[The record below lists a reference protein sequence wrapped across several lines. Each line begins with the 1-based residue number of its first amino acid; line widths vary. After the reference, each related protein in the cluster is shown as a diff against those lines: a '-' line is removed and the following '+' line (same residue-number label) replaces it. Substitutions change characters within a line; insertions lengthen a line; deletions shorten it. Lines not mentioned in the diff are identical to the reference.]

1 MPPQAEAVT
10 TRLHQTWLK
19 WWTFS
24 FWSGA
29 ILTAA
34 VSLLTLVLFV
44 LVDALLKLPQR
55 VLVGLFATWA
65 VLSLAAIAALAVRQH
80 RGRRSLAATARRI
93 ELAFPELESHLIN
106 LVQLASRDGLDD
118 DPFRRAAISQ
128 SAAAVADFP
137 FDQAATRENRWR
149 RFLLCMQT
157 PRDLFES
164 FAVLAL
170 VLGLALLC
178 STMVPAWG
186 SSTRRILHPF
196 AFVPSVGSVKILKIT
211 PGDTEVLI
219 GSSLQIAAE
228 IDNPAH
234 NTLPASLFVRQA
246 GKPESAQA
254 MLPDE
259 TGVRYVAALSQV
271 LVPLQYRL
279 QIGDTQTQLYKVT
292 VYEKP
297 TVAEVEAVYEFPAYL
312 QRSPETV
319 KQSQGDLEAPQFTR
333 AELRIHP
340 SAPIADGHLML
351 EGQKIEGQVTDDGKT
366 LVAQLLLKDT
376 TSYTIHLFTA
386 GGHTDPQ
393 PRVNQVR
400 VVADAPPVV
409 QLVEPARE
417 TTVAIGARPNIVVRA
432 SDDYGLGQ
440 VRIETRDDTPAAEK
454 PGAAM
459 KTAASWT
466 KFTTTGAVLEH
477 PLELDPKTV
486 KAGQTVWVRAVALDR
501 RQLELPELKLGP
513 QESAT
518 PWQQIHIVATEA
530 KAKTDLA
537 ALESLRT
544 ALARIL
550 QDQLRARAAAAG
562 LPKST
567 TEAEAGP
574 LAADIRG
581 QQLAVQ
587 KAATAVTE
595 SIGST
600 DDTDRLTIKR
610 VVSKLAFGEMIQAI
624 RQAEATQ
631 QFKLV
636 ADLAKPTADLM
647 ATQDKI
653 IDVLRRLLNEIRK
666 ETADVLAE
674 MKKRP
679 GSELPSDVQS
689 KLRDL
694 KDKLDE
700 FLKQQKKV
708 IEATENLAKKPVED
722 FTEKE
727 KQLLKDLAAAEDEWA
742 KFMADKHT
750 DLSKLPEQDFANPS
764 LLKELVEVQ
773 TELKMAKDALTKK
786 TADIAVPLEQ
796 LGAEMAKEM
805 TTNIE
810 KWLPDTPDREKWS
823 QEEPLT
829 DDMKE
834 APMAELPKEMEDI
847 VGKLME
853 DEEDLF
859 NEMEDASSSWA
870 DSLDKGAGWDAMDGP
885 ISNNSARGVTGNR
898 LPNSS
903 EIAGRSGEGRQG
915 KSSGEFVGDTAV
927 GKGGRN
933 TPSRLTPDAFV
944 KGQIKDY
951 SKDPVGGATG
961 GGKESGAGGEG
972 LHGPLPNRPQRDMGR
987 LATKQAQLRN
997 KAEGVDLRFKVLK
1010 YHHNDLKRM
1019 IDVMASVEGDLK
1031 AGRYRSA
1038 LRRRDV
1044 LIEGLGQVK
1053 TYLKGEF
1060 TVRQDQ
1066 TANLPTDIQKEILG
1080 SMQEPSPP
1088 GWEELNRQYF
1098 ERLTTAPATEPG
1110 KAAAAPP
1117 TPNQPS
1123 TEKK

>member
-1 MPPQAEAVT
+1 MSPQAEVVT
-10 TRLHQTWLK
+10 ARLRKTWLQ

-29 ILTAA
+29 ILAAA
-34 VSLLTLVLFV
+34 VSLATLVLFV

-55 VLVGLFATWA
+55 ALVSLFAVWA
-65 VLSLAAIAALAVRQH
+65 VLSLAAVAALLVRQQ
-80 RGRRSLAATARRI
+80 RGRRSLAATARRV

-106 LVQLASRDGLDD
+106 LVQFAGRDGLET
-118 DPFRRAAISQ
+118 DPFRQAAITQ

-164 FAVLAL
+164 FVLLAL
-170 VLGLALLC
+170 VLGLAVLC
-178 STMVPAWG
+178 SAVVPAWG

-196 AFVPSVGSVKILKIT
+196 TFVPSVGSVKIVKIT

-228 IDNPAH
+228 IDNPARKP
-234 NTLPASLFVRQA
+234 LPATLFVRQA
-246 GKPESAQA
+246 DRPESAQA

-259 TGVRYVAALSQV
+259 TGGKYVAALSQV
-271 LVPLQYRL
+271 LAPLYYRL
-279 QIGDTQTQLYKVT
+279 QIGDTQTQLYEVA
-292 VYEKP
+292 VHEKP
-297 TVAEVEAVYEFPAYL
+297 TVAQVEAAYEFPAYL
-312 QRSPETV
+312 ERPRETV
-319 KQSQGDLEAPQFTR
+319 KQNRGDLEAPQFTR

-340 SAPIADGHLML
+340 SAPIARGHLMI
-351 EGQKIEGQVTDDGKT
+351 EGNSIDGQVTDDGKT

-376 TSYTIHLFTA
+376 TTYTIHLFTA
-386 GGHTDPQ
+386 GGHSDPQ
-393 PRVNQVR
+393 PRVNQVK
-400 VVADAPPVV
+400 VVTDAPPTV

-417 TTVAIGARPNIVVRA
+417 TTIAVGTKPNVVVRA

-440 VRIETRDDTPAAEK
+440 VRIETRDDAPTGDKSGRAV
-454 PGAAM
+454 
-459 KTAASWT
+459 KTVASWT
-466 KFTTTGAVLEH
+466 KFAASGVVLDH
-477 PLELDPKTV
+477 PLVLDPRAM
-486 KAGQTVWVRAVALDR
+486 KAGQTVWVRAVAQDR
-501 RQLELPELKLGP
+501 RQLELPELRLGP

-530 KAKTDLA
+530 KAKVELA
-537 ALESLRT
+537 QLESLRT

-550 QDQLRARAAAAG
+550 QDQLRARAATAG
-562 LPKST
+562 LPRSS
-567 TEAEAGP
+567 TEAEAGT

-581 QQLAVQ
+581 QQLAVR

-595 SIGST
+595 LIGST
-600 DDTDRLTIKR
+600 EDSERLTIKR
-610 VVSKLAFGEMIQAI
+610 VVSKLAFGEMIQAL
-624 RQAEATQ
+624 RQTEALQ
-631 QFKLV
+631 QVKLV
-636 ADLAKPTADLM
+636 AELARPSAELM

-653 IDVLRRLLNEIRK
+653 IDVLRRLMNEIRK
-666 ETADVLAE
+666 DTADLLAE

-679 GSELPSDVQS
+679 GTELPSDVQS
-689 KLRDL
+689 KLKDL

-708 IEATENLAKKPVED
+708 IEATESLAKKPVED
-722 FTEKE
+722 FTEKD
-727 KQLLKDLAAAEDEWA
+727 KQLLKELAATEDEWA

-750 DLSKLPEQDFANPS
+750 DLSKLPEQDFSNPS

-773 TELKMAKDALTKK
+773 IELKMAKDALTKK

-810 KWLPDTPDREKWS
+810 KWLPDTPDRERWS

-859 NEMEDASSSWA
+859 NEMEDASSTWA

-898 LPNSS
+898 LPNTS

-944 KGQIKDY
+944 KGQVKDY

-961 GGKESGAGGEG
+961 GGKESGGGGEG
-972 LHGPLPNRPQRDMGR
+972 LHGPVPNRAERDMGR

-1019 IDVMASVEGDLK
+1019 IDVMAAVEGDLK

-1044 LIEGLGQVK
+1044 LIEGLGEVK
-1053 TYLKGEF
+1053 TYLRGEF

-1080 SMQEPSPP
+1080 SMREPSPP

-1098 ERLTTAPATEPG
+1098 ERLTTAPA
-1110 KAAAAPP
+1110 AAAEQPAMAAPA
-1117 TPNQPS
+1117 PNQPQA
-1123 TEKK
+1123 EKK

>member
-1 MPPQAEAVT
+1 MSPQAEVVT
-10 TRLHQTWLK
+10 ARLRKTWLQ

-24 FWSGA
+24 FWSGVVLA
-29 ILTAA
+29 AA
-34 VSLLTLVLFV
+34 VSLATLVLFV

-55 VLVGLFATWA
+55 ALVSLFAVWA
-65 VLSLAAIAALAVRQH
+65 VLSLAAVAALLVRQQ
-80 RGRRSLAATARRI
+80 RGRRSLAATARRV

-106 LVQLASRDGLDD
+106 LVQFAGRDGLET
-118 DPFRRAAISQ
+118 DPFRQAAIAQ

-164 FAVLAL
+164 FVLLAL
-170 VLGLALLC
+170 VLGLAVLC
-178 STMVPAWG
+178 SAVVPAWG

-196 AFVPSVGSVKILKIT
+196 TFVPSVGSVKIVKIT

-234 NTLPASLFVRQA
+234 KPLPATLFVRQA
-246 GKPESAQA
+246 DKPESALA

-259 TGVRYVAALSQV
+259 TSGKYVAALSQV
-271 LVPLQYRL
+271 LAPLQYRL
-279 QIGDTQTQLYKVT
+279 QIGDTQTQLYKVA

-297 TVAEVEAVYEFPAYL
+297 TVAEVEAAYEFPAYL
-312 QRSPETV
+312 QRPRETV
-319 KQSQGDLEAPQFTR
+319 KQNQGDLEAPQFTR
-333 AELRIHP
+333 AELKIHP
-340 SAPIADGHLML
+340 STPIARGHLMI
-351 EGQKIEGQVTDDGKT
+351 EGKSIDGQVTDDGKT

-376 TSYTIHLFTA
+376 TTYTIHLFTA
-386 GGHTDPQ
+386 GGHSDPQ
-393 PRVNQVR
+393 PRVNQVK
-400 VVADAPPVV
+400 VLTDAPPTV

-417 TTVAIGARPNIVVRA
+417 TTIAVGTKPNVVVRA

-440 VRIETRDDTPAAEK
+440 VRIETRDDAPTGEK
-454 PGAAM
+454 SGLGV
-459 KTAASWT
+459 KTVASWT
-466 KFTTTGAVLEH
+466 KFAASGVVLEH
-477 PLELDPKTV
+477 PLELDPRAI
-486 KAGQTVWVRAVALDR
+486 KAGQTVWVRAVAQDR

-530 KAKTDLA
+530 KAKVELA
-537 ALESLRT
+537 QLESLRT

-550 QDQLRARAAAAG
+550 QDQLRAGPPRPVCPGARRRPRPARLPPTSAASSWPCRRPRPPSRNRSGRPRTPSGSRSSAWSASWPSARWSRPSGRPRPCNRSSSCRA
-562 LPKST
+562 
-567 TEAEAGP
+567 
-574 LAADIRG
+574 G
-581 QQLAVQ
+581 QAVGR
-587 KAATAVTE
+587 A
-595 SIGST
+595 
-600 DDTDRLTIKR
+600 
-610 VVSKLAFGEMIQAI
+610 
-624 RQAEATQ
+624 
-631 QFKLV
+631 
-636 ADLAKPTADLM
+636 M
-647 ATQDKI
+647 ATQDRI

-666 ETADVLAE
+666 DTADLLAE

-679 GSELPSDVQS
+679 GTELPSDVQN
-689 KLRDL
+689 KLKDL

-722 FTEKE
+722 FTEKD
-727 KQLLKDLAAAEDEWA
+727 KQLLKELAATEDEWA

-750 DLSKLPEQDFANPS
+750 DLSKLPEQDFSNPS

-834 APMAELPKEMEDI
+834 APMAELPKELEDI
-847 VGKLME
+847 VGELME

-859 NEMEDASSSWA
+859 DEMEDASSSWA

-898 LPNSS
+898 LPNTS

-944 KGQIKDY
+944 KGQVKD
-951 SKDPVGGATG
+951 
-961 GGKESGAGGEG
+961 
-972 LHGPLPNRPQRDMGR
+972 
-987 LATKQAQLRN
+987 
-997 KAEGVDLRFKVLK
+997 
-1010 YHHNDLKRM
+1010 
-1019 IDVMASVEGDLK
+1019 
-1031 AGRYRSA
+1031 
-1038 LRRRDV
+1038 
-1044 LIEGLGQVK
+1044 
-1053 TYLKGEF
+1053 
-1060 TVRQDQ
+1060 
-1066 TANLPTDIQKEILG
+1066 
-1080 SMQEPSPP
+1080 
-1088 GWEELNRQYF
+1088 
-1098 ERLTTAPATEPG
+1098 
-1110 KAAAAPP
+1110 
-1117 TPNQPS
+1117 
-1123 TEKK
+1123 

>member
-1 MPPQAEAVT
+1 MSPQAEVVT
-10 TRLHQTWLK
+10 ARLRMTWLQ

-29 ILTAA
+29 ILAVA
-34 VSLLTLVLFV
+34 VSLATLMLFV

-55 VLVGLFATWA
+55 ALVSLFAVWA
-65 VLSLAAIAALAVRQH
+65 VFSLAAIAALLVRQQ
-80 RGRRSLAATARRI
+80 RGRRSLAATARRV

-106 LVQLASRDGLDD
+106 LVQFAGRDGLEA
-118 DPFRRAAISQ
+118 DPFRQAAIAQ
-128 SAAAVADFP
+128 SAAAVAGFP

-164 FAVLAL
+164 FVLLAL
-170 VLGLALLC
+170 VLGLAVLC
-178 STMVPAWG
+178 SAVVPAWG

-196 AFVPSVGSVKILKIT
+196 TFVPSLGSVKIVKIT
-211 PGDTEVLI
+211 PGDTDVLI

-228 IDNPAH
+228 IDNPA
-234 NTLPASLFVRQA
+234 RQ
-246 GKPESAQA
+246 Q
-254 MLPDE
+254 
-259 TGVRYVAALSQV
+259 
-271 LVPLQYRL
+271 
-279 QIGDTQTQLYKVT
+279 
-292 VYEKP
+292 
-297 TVAEVEAVYEFPAYL
+297 
-312 QRSPETV
+312 
-319 KQSQGDLEAPQFTR
+319 
-333 AELRIHP
+333 
-340 SAPIADGHLML
+340 
-351 EGQKIEGQVTDDGKT
+351 
-366 LVAQLLLKDT
+366 
-376 TSYTIHLFTA
+376 
-386 GGHTDPQ
+386 
-393 PRVNQVR
+393 
-400 VVADAPPVV
+400 
-409 QLVEPARE
+409 
-417 TTVAIGARPNIVVRA
+417 
-432 SDDYGLGQ
+432 
-440 VRIETRDDTPAAEK
+440 
-454 PGAAM
+454 
-459 KTAASWT
+459 
-466 KFTTTGAVLEH
+466 
-477 PLELDPKTV
+477 
-486 KAGQTVWVRAVALDR
+486 
-501 RQLELPELKLGP
+501 
-513 QESAT
+513 
-518 PWQQIHIVATEA
+518 
-530 KAKTDLA
+530 
-537 ALESLRT
+537 
-544 ALARIL
+544 
-550 QDQLRARAAAAG
+550 
-562 LPKST
+562 
-567 TEAEAGP
+567 
-574 LAADIRG
+574 
-581 QQLAVQ
+581 
-587 KAATAVTE
+587 
-595 SIGST
+595 
-600 DDTDRLTIKR
+600 
-610 VVSKLAFGEMIQAI
+610 
-624 RQAEATQ
+624 
-631 QFKLV
+631 
-636 ADLAKPTADLM
+636 LM

-653 IDVLRRLLNEIRK
+653 IVVLRRLMNEVRK
-666 ETADVLAE
+666 DTADLLAE

-679 GSELPSDVQS
+679 GTELPSDVQS
-689 KLRDL
+689 KLKDL

-708 IEATENLAKKPVED
+708 IEATESLAKKPVED
-722 FTEKE
+722 FTEKD
-727 KQLLKDLAAAEDEWA
+727 KQMLKELAATEDEWA

-773 TELKMAKDALTKK
+773 TELKMAKDAMTKK

-810 KWLPDTPDREKWS
+810 KWLPDTPDRERWS

-898 LPNSS
+898 LPNGS

-944 KGQIKDY
+944 KGQVKDY

-961 GGKESGAGGEG
+961 GGKESGVGGEG
-972 LHGPLPNRPQRDMGR
+972 LHGPVPNRPERDMGR

-1010 YHHNDLKRM
+1010 YHYNDLKRM
-1019 IDVMASVEGDLK
+1019 IDVMAAVEGDLK

-1044 LIEGLGQVK
+1044 LIEGLGEVK

-1080 SMQEPSPP
+1080 SIQEPSPP

-1098 ERLTTAPATEPG
+1098 ERLTTAPA
-1110 KAAAAPP
+1110 AAAEQPAMATQPP
-1117 TPNQPS
+1117 NPPQAG
-1123 TEKK
+1123 KK

>member
-1 MPPQAEAVT
+1 MSPQAEVVT
-10 TRLHQTWLK
+10 ARLRKTWLQ

-24 FWSGA
+24 CWSGA
-29 ILTAA
+29 ILAAA
-34 VSLLTLVLFV
+34 VSLATLMLFV

-55 VLVGLFATWA
+55 ALVSLFAVWA
-65 VLSLAAIAALAVRQH
+65 VLSLAAIAALLVRQR
-80 RGRRSLAATARRI
+80 RGRRSLAATARRV

-106 LVQLASRDGLDD
+106 LVQFAGRDGLEA
-118 DPFRRAAISQ
+118 DPFRQAAIAQ
-128 SAAAVADFP
+128 SAAAVAGFP

-157 PRDLFES
+157 PRDLCES
-164 FAVLAL
+164 FVLLAL
-170 VLGLALLC
+170 VLGLAVLC
-178 STMVPAWG
+178 SAVVPAWG

-196 AFVPSVGSVKILKIT
+196 TFVPSLGSVKIVKIT

-228 IDNPAH
+228 IDNPARQPLAA
-234 NTLPASLFVRQA
+234 TLFVRQA
-246 GKPESAQA
+246 DKPEAAQA

-259 TGVRYVAALSQV
+259 TGGKYVAALSQI
-271 LVPLQYRL
+271 LAPLQYRL
-279 QIGDTQTQLYKVT
+279 QIGDTQTQLYKVA

-297 TVAEVEAVYEFPAYL
+297 TVALVEAAYEFPAYL
-312 QRSPETV
+312 ERPRETV
-319 KQSQGDLEAPQFTR
+319 KQNQGDLEAPQFTR

-340 SAPIADGHLML
+340 TAPIARGHLMV
-351 EGQKIEGQVTDDGKT
+351 EGNSIDGQVSDDGKT

-376 TSYTIHLFTA
+376 TTYTIHLFTA
-386 GGHTDPQ
+386 GGHSDPQ
-393 PRVNQVR
+393 PRVNQVK
-400 VVADAPPVV
+400 VVTDAPPTVE
-409 QLVEPARE
+409 LVEPARE
-417 TTVAIGARPNIVVRA
+417 TTIAVGTKPNVVVRA

-440 VRIETRDDTPAAEK
+440 VRIETRDDAPMGEK
-454 PGAAM
+454 SGLAV
-459 KTAASWT
+459 KTVASWT
-466 KFTTTGAVLEH
+466 KFATTGVVLDH
-477 PLELDPKTV
+477 PLELDPKAV
-486 KAGQTVWVRAVALDR
+486 KAGQTVWVRAVAQDR

-518 PWQQIHIVATEA
+518 PWQQIHIVAAEA
-530 KAKTDLA
+530 KAKVELA
-537 ALESLRT
+537 QLESLRT

-562 LPKST
+562 LPRSS
-567 TEAEAGP
+567 TEAEAGT
-574 LAADIRG
+574 LAALIRG

-587 KAATAVTE
+587 QAATAVTE
-595 SIGST
+595 LIGAT
-600 DDTDRLTIKR
+600 EDPERLTIKR
-610 VVSKLAFGEMIQAI
+610 VVGKLAFSEMIQAL
-624 RQAEATQ
+624 RQAEALQ
-631 QFKLV
+631 QVKLV
-636 ADLAKPTADLM
+636 TELARPSAELM

-653 IDVLRRLLNEIRK
+653 IDVLRRLMNEVRK
-666 ETADVLAE
+666 DTADLLAE

-679 GSELPSDVQS
+679 GTELPSDVQS
-689 KLRDL
+689 KLKDL

-708 IEATENLAKKPVED
+708 IEATESLAKKPVED
-722 FTEKE
+722 FTEKD
-727 KQLLKDLAAAEDEWA
+727 KLLLKELAATEDEWA

-810 KWLPDTPDREKWS
+810 KWLPDTPDRERWS

-944 KGQIKDY
+944 KGQVKDY

-972 LHGPLPNRPQRDMGR
+972 LHGPVPNRPERDMGC

-1019 IDVMASVEGDLK
+1019 IDVMAAVEGDLK

-1044 LIEGLGQVK
+1044 LIEGLGEVK

-1098 ERLTTAPATEPG
+1098 ERLTTAPAT
-1110 KAAAAPP
+1110 AAEQPAMATQAPNP
-1117 TPNQPS
+1117 PQA
-1123 TEKK
+1123 EKK

>member
-1 MPPQAEAVT
+1 MPP
-10 TRLHQTWLK
+10 
-19 WWTFS
+19 
-24 FWSGA
+24 
-29 ILTAA
+29 
-34 VSLLTLVLFV
+34 
-44 LVDALLKLPQR
+44 
-55 VLVGLFATWA
+55 
-65 VLSLAAIAALAVRQH
+65 
-80 RGRRSLAATARRI
+80 RSI
-93 ELAFPELESHLIN
+93 
-106 LVQLASRDGLDD
+106 
-118 DPFRRAAISQ
+118 
-128 SAAAVADFP
+128 
-137 FDQAATRENRWR
+137 
-149 RFLLCMQT
+149 T
-157 PRDLFES
+157 PRK
-164 FAVLAL
+164 
-170 VLGLALLC
+170 
-178 STMVPAWG
+178 P
-186 SSTRRILHPF
+186 
-196 AFVPSVGSVKILKIT
+196 
-211 PGDTEVLI
+211 
-219 GSSLQIAAE
+219 
-228 IDNPAH
+228 
-234 NTLPASLFVRQA
+234 LPATLFVRQA
-246 GKPESAQA
+246 DKPESAQA

-259 TGVRYVAALSQV
+259 TGGKYVAALSQV
-271 LVPLQYRL
+271 LAPLQYRL
-279 QIGDTQTQLYKVT
+279 QIGDTQTQLYKVA

-297 TVAEVEAVYEFPAYL
+297 TVAQVEVAYEFPAYL
-312 QRSPETV
+312 QRPRETV
-319 KQSQGDLEAPQFTR
+319 KQNQGDLEAPQFTR

-340 SAPIADGHLML
+340 SAPIARGHLMI
-351 EGQKIEGQVTDDGKT
+351 EGKAIDGQVTDDGKT

-376 TSYTIHLFTA
+376 TTYTIHLFTA
-386 GGHTDPQ
+386 GGHSDPQ
-393 PRVNQVR
+393 PRVNQVK
-400 VVADAPPVV
+400 VVTDAPPTV

-417 TTVAIGARPNIVVRA
+417 TTIAVGTKPNVVVRA

-440 VRIETRDDTPAAEK
+440 VRIETRDDAPTGDKSGLEV
-454 PGAAM
+454 
-459 KTAASWT
+459 KTVASWT
-466 KFTTTGAVLEH
+466 KFAASGVVLDH
-477 PLELDPKTV
+477 PLELDPRAM
-486 KAGQTVWVRAVALDR
+486 KAGQTVWVRAVAQDR
-501 RQLELPELKLGP
+501 RQLELPELRLGP

-530 KAKTDLA
+530 KAKVELA
-537 ALESLRT
+537 QLESLRT

-562 LPKST
+562 LPRSS
-567 TEAEAGP
+567 TEAEAGT

-595 SIGST
+595 LIGAT
-600 DDTDRLTIKR
+600 EDPERLTIKR
-610 VVSKLAFGEMIQAI
+610 VVGKLAFGEMIQAL
-624 RQAEATQ
+624 RQAEALQ
-631 QFKLV
+631 QVKLV
-636 ADLAKPTADLM
+636 AELARPSAELM
-647 ATQDKI
+647 ATQDRI
-653 IDVLRRLLNEIRK
+653 IDVLRRLMNEIRK
-666 ETADVLAE
+666 DTADLLAE

-679 GSELPSDVQS
+679 GTELPSDVQS
-689 KLRDL
+689 KLKDL

-708 IEATENLAKKPVED
+708 IEATESLAKKPVED
-722 FTEKE
+722 FTEKD
-727 KQLLKDLAAAEDEWA
+727 KQLLKELAATEDEWA

-750 DLSKLPEQDFANPS
+750 DLSKLPEQDFSNPS

-810 KWLPDTPDREKWS
+810 KWLPDTPDRERWS

-898 LPNSS
+898 LPNTS

-944 KGQIKDY
+944 KGQVKDY

-961 GGKESGAGGEG
+961 GGKESGGGGEG
-972 LHGPLPNRPQRDMGR
+972 LHGPVPNRAERDMGR

-1019 IDVMASVEGDLK
+1019 IDVMAAVEGDLK

-1044 LIEGLGQVK
+1044 LIEGLGEVK

-1098 ERLTTAPATEPG
+1098 ERLTTAPA
-1110 KAAAAPP
+1110 AAAEKPAMAAPA
-1117 TPNQPS
+1117 PNQPQA
-1123 TEKK
+1123 EKK